1 MVGRK
6 ASEVFMAL
14 GAEMRRG
21 WVGKHRNNISA
32 RKKYFSETR
41 ERFPRA
47 GKREHRRTDS
57 EVLG

>member
-6 ASEVFMAL
+6 ASVVFIAL

-21 WVGKHRNNISA
+21 WVRKHRNNISA

-41 ERFPRA
+41 ERFLRT
-47 GKREHRRTDS
+47 GKREHK
-57 EVLG
+57 ENKL